1 MALVVEPFTDAVNP
15 PGLEVTVYPVIV
27 EPLLDAGADQETV
40 ACPYPEVALTLV
52 GAPGIV

>member
-27 EPLLDAGADQETV
+27 EPPLDAGADQETV